1 MEHLKPSPG
10 NVDVNAS
17 ILTSVDETCTIQLVT
32 DLDTNTGDVVLKTPD
47 HSKCILCTS
56 MQYQSSCMK

>member
-1 MEHLKPSPG
+1 MKTSRG

-32 DLDTNTGDVVLKTPD
+32 DLDTNTGDVVLETPD
-47 HSKCILCTS
+47 HSKCISSTS